1 MEGLSVIIPCY
12 NEKDSLNNVLTA
24 ILAELEK
31 LSLPR
36 EIIIVDDAST
46 DGSLDTISGY
56 GDKGVKVVKS
66 KIRRGYGASLKAGLR
81 SAKYDL
87 VAITDADGTYPAEML
102 PVMVRQLLD
111 NDVDMVVGARVK
123 AGAKI
128 PIIRRPAKWMINRLA
143 EYLAGRKIPDVNSGL
158 RVMRKNIVEKFLN
171 ILPDGFSFT
180 TTITLA
186 MMTNN
191 YLVEYLPVDYYQR
204 SGKSKFKAISDTLK
218 FIQLILRTVVYFN
231 PLKVFVPASML
242 FFLLSFILLLYRIIM
257 GKGFMVVSILLFI
270 SATQLLAI
278 GALAD
283 LIDKRD
289 VMGRK

>member
-1 MEGLSVIIPCY
+1 MEGLSVMIPCF
-12 NEKDSLNNVLTA
+12 NEKDSLKGVLNA

-31 LSLPR
+31 FSLPH
-36 EIIIVDDAST
+36 EVIVIDDAST
-46 DGSLDTISGY
+46 DGSLDGIEGY
-56 GDKGVKVVKS
+56 GDRVKVVRS
-66 KIRRGYGASLKAGLR
+66 RIRRGYGASLKAGLR
-81 SAKYDL
+81 TAQYDL
-87 VAITDADGTYPAEML
+87 VAITDADGTYPPEML
-102 PVMVRQLLD
+102 PVIARQLID
-111 NDVDMVVGARVK
+111 NSADMVVGARIK

-128 PIIRRPAKWMINRLA
+128 PLIRRPAKWMIKCLA
-143 EYLAGRKIPDVNSGL
+143 EYLAGQKIPDVNSGL
-158 RVMRKNIVEKFLN
+158 RVMKKDIVEKFLN

-191 YLVEYLPVDYYQR
+191 YIVEYLPVDYLER
-204 SGKSKFKAISDTLK
+204 SGKSKFRAISDTLK

-242 FFLLSFILLLYRIIM
+242 FFLLSFLLVLYRVVVGEGFLVISII
-257 GKGFMVVSILLFI
+257 LFI
-270 SATQLLAI
+270 CATQLLAI

-289 VMGRK
+289 ALGRR